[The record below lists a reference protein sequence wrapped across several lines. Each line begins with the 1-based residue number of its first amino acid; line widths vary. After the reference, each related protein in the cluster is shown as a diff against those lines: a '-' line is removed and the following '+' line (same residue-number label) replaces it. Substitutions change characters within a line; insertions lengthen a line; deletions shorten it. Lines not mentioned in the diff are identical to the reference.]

1 MFWLDR
7 QNGKSAE
14 KQYSNTRLFMP
25 VLHCAARDVEPNLLL
40 VAPVGLQTFLGRM
53 ATWNSLR
60 LHCQVSREQRMWC
73 QRPMSCDLWCQCS
86 KMFHAWLYCNALG
99 QGYMSTTPPLS
110 CPVLKSRGFQ
120 GSTEF
125 DDVCFSRFPKDILN
139 LYIYNS
145 NWFWIVEKW
154 TELAAWYFS
163 CHVARFWTHASLS
176 RQSRAAADK
185 WQEVTIVVMV

>member
-1 MFWLDR
+1 MIHVVQVQRTSFGDSDGFVMFWLDR

-60 LHCQVSREQRMWC
+60 LHWLHCQVSREQRMWC

-86 KMFHAWLYCNALG
+86 KMLHAWLYCNALG

-125 DDVCFSRFPKDILN
+125 DDVCFSCFPKDILN
-139 LYIYNS
+139 LYIYILT
-145 NWFWIVEKW
+145 FFK
-154 TELAAWYFS
+154 
-163 CHVARFWTHASLS
+163 AS
-176 RQSRAAADK
+176 
-185 WQEVTIVVMV
+185 